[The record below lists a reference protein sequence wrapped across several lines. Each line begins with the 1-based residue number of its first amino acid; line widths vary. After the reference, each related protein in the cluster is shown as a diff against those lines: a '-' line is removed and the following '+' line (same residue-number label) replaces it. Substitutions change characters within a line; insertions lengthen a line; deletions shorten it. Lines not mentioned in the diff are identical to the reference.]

1 MGSKVNPQD
10 TLNELQEVQADLEDF
25 ELVEAGTPIDFTV
38 GTRRFALRQP
48 EPQEYELIRLW
59 ENIGRE
65 IALQQKDMDVLAAL
79 PVSDETR
86 LARQERLDMLHQQIK
101 ATKDTAKR
109 REIDEQIRRLERPD
123 NRTRAEE
130 LAESYS
136 YRYRDIEMIKRL
148 LVDTDGK
155 PFDKAELDRLLR
167 TQVFVDM
174 ARIAC
179 FRIIKI
185 MLSLPSWI
193 ERPASEPS

>member
-1 MGSKVNPQD
+1 MGSKSDPKD
-10 TLNELQEVQADLEDF
+10 TLEQLTETQAALEDF
-25 ELVEAGTPIDFTV
+25 ELAEAGTPLEFTV
-38 GTRRFALRQP
+38 GERTFALRQP

-65 IALQQKDMDVLAAL
+65 IALQQQDMDVLATL

-86 LARQERLDMLHQQIK
+86 LARQDRLDVLHEQIE
-101 ATKDTAKR
+101 ATKDTTRR

-123 NRTRAEE
+123 NRSRAEE

-148 LVDTDGK
+148 LIGPDGK

-167 TQVFVDM
+167 TQVFVDV

-179 FRIIKI
+179 FRIIKL

>member
-1 MGSKVNPQD
+1 MGSKSNPKNSLEQL
-10 TLNELQEVQADLEDF
+10 TETQADLEDF
-25 ELVEAGTPIDFTV
+25 ELAAEGKPLDFTV
-38 GTRRFALRQP
+38 GERKFALRQP

-65 IALQQKDMDVLAAL
+65 IALQQQDMDVLAAL

-86 LARQERLDMLHQQIK
+86 LARQDRLATLQEQI
-101 ATKDTAKR
+101 AMTEDAIKR

-123 NRTRAEE
+123 NRSRAEE

-148 LVDTDGK
+148 LVDPDGK
-155 PFDKAELDRLLR
+155 PFDKAELDKLLR
-167 TQVFVDM
+167 TQVFVDV

-179 FRIIKI
+179 FRIIRI
-185 MLSLPSWI
+185 MLALPNWI